1 MEATKQTHEL
11 ALTDNNFATETSKG
25 VVLVDFWAPWCG
37 PCRTQGPIIEKVAAA
52 VIGKAKVGKCNVDA
66 APKSTERHRIRSI
79 PTLVILKDGKEV
91 ERFVGVQQEAD
102 LVSTLKKHTK

>member
-1 MEATKQTHEL
+1 MKTSVV
-11 ALTDNNFATETSKG
+11 ALTDANLAAETCKG

-52 VIGKAKVGKCNVDA
+52 LAGQAKVGKCNVDEASA
-66 APKSTERHRIRSI
+66 AAERFGVRGI

-91 ERFVGVQQEAD
+91 ARYVGVRSETE
-102 LVSTLKKHTK
+102 LLTTLEKHIA